1 MYGPGPMSQGTLVT
15 ADGLLERTRAV
26 LPLLADNAAKT
37 EELRQVAP
45 ESIEALTD
53 AGVFRMTVGKH
64 FGGFESD
71 LLTQYD
77 VLSAI
82 SSACPSTGWVT
93 TILTAMIW
101 NTGMFPDEVQDE
113 VFADPRVRVASVFAP
128 GGQAV
133 AGTEGSSSAVAG
145 RSTPAAT
152 MPGGRS
158 SPP

>member
-1 MYGPGPMSQGTLVT
+1 M
-15 ADGLLERTRAV
+15 
-26 LPLLADNAAKT
+26 
-37 EELRQVAP
+37 AP

-101 NTGMFPDEVQDE
+101 NTGMFPDEAQAIA
-113 VFADPRVRVASVFAP
+113 VFADPRVRDAFVSAP
-128 GGQAV
+128 RRAGAC

>member
-1 MYGPGPMSQGTLVT
+1 M
-15 ADGLLERTRAV
+15 
-26 LPLLADNAAKT
+26 
-37 EELRQVAP
+37 AP

-101 NTGMFPDEVQDE
+101 NTGMFPDEAQDE

-133 AGTEGSSSAVAG
+133 RRDGGVVVSGRWPFNTGCHHARWAILTALIEDADGPRLSA
-145 RSTPAAT
+145 S
-152 MPGGRS
+152 
-158 SPP
+158 